1 MDYSRGEEGQ
11 VEEVCTVNAV
21 LRQIL
26 LL

>member
-21 LRQIL
+21 LKQL